1 MGPLLAAAAITFCTP
16 IASGPVPTA
25 ADVVDRFVGAFNS
38 QDAMALSGTLTKNA
52 IIVRWPERVEPAS
65 LVENYRDN
73 LFKMSTPF
81 KMSVVQRLTGDD
93 LVAETES
100 VTRGASRED
109 MLVVYRVD
117 RGCIISVTIS
127 RTLGAG

>member
-1 MGPLLAAAAITFCTP
+1 MGPLIAASIAFCTP
-16 IASGPVPTA
+16 MTSSPPPAASA
-25 ADVVDRFVGAFNS
+25 VVDSFIGAFNS
-38 QDAMALSGTLTKNA
+38 QDAAALAGTLTKNA

-73 LFKMSTPF
+73 LFKLPTPYR
-81 KMSVVQRLTGDD
+81 MTVVQRLTGDD

-100 VTRGASRED
+100 VTRGTSRED

-127 RTLGAG
+127 KTLSAN

>member
-16 IASGPVPTA
+16 GASASAPE
-25 ADVVDRFVGAFNS
+25 VVDRFISAFNS
-38 QDAMALSGTLTKNA
+38 QDAGALAGTLTKNA
-52 IIVRWPERVEPAS
+52 IIVRWPDRVEPSS
-65 LVENYRDN
+65 LIENYRDN
-73 LFKMSTPF
+73 LFKLSNPY

-100 VTRGASRED
+100 VVRGTSRED

-117 RGCIISVTIS
+117 KGCIISVTIS
-127 RTLGAG
+127 RTMSAN

>member
-16 IASGPVPTA
+16 GAGASAPE
-25 ADVVDRFVGAFNS
+25 VVDRFIGAFNG
-38 QDAMALSGTLTKNA
+38 QDSSALAATLTKNA
-52 IIVRWPERVEPAS
+52 IIVRWPDRVEPSS

-73 LFKMSTPF
+73 LFKLPTPYR
-81 KMSVVQRLTGDD
+81 MTVVQRLTGDD

-100 VTRGASRED
+100 VTRSTSRED

-127 RTLGAG
+127 KTLSAN